1 MNDGVKSEGDWN
13 IPGYLDITD
22 SGKKKEVKAFTFHRI
37 ESEDVC
43 ERYIPSC
50 FVEGLD
56 AYDGVTDLEYE
67 KSLISNEFVVKLGLQ
82 YEVKKNGE
90 KVVNRK
96 LLVALKGELYFVKF
110 VINLE
115 EDDMEP
121 CVIFGRLFL
130 KLAKA
135 VVDFRSGI
143 LTIWL
148 DLITF
153 NFDSN
158 DDLNAL
164 LASIDVDDLPPIDIS
179 DFPTFVC
186 NLGKNLRI
194 KKKPFKTYKM
204 SYDVEGPS
212 LTINRPRT
220 QEELTKE
227 EMKEDLYERIML
239 LNERRLI
246 TKTLKYSDEHKK
258 LLDGV
263 LFDKLKLDAE
273 FELE

>member
-1 MNDGVKSEGDWN
+1 
-13 IPGYLDITD
+13 
-22 SGKKKEVKAFTFHRI
+22 
-37 ESEDVC
+37 
-43 ERYIPSC
+43 
-50 FVEGLD
+50 LD

-82 YEVKKNGE
+82 YKVKKNGE
-90 KVVNRK
+90 KVVNWK
-96 LLVALKGELYFVKF
+96 LLAALKGELYFVKF
-110 VINLE
+110 VINPE
-115 EDDMEP
+115 EDDVEP
-121 CVIFGRLFL
+121 CVIFGRSFL

-164 LASIDVDDLPPIDIS
+164 LASIDVDDLPPINIS

-194 KKKPFKTYKM
+194 KKKPSKTYKM
-204 SYDVEGPS
+204 SYDVKGPS

-227 EMKEDLYERIML
+227 EIKEDLYEMIIVTSENFR
-239 LNERRLI
+239 N
-246 TKTLKYSDEHKK
+246 
-258 LLDGV
+258 
-263 LFDKLKLDAE
+263 
-273 FELE
+273 FE